1 MKKRLFYLIAVL
13 AVSLMIFCGCNLADE
28 NENVATE
35 SPTEAPTEASTDA
48 PTEATTPYWQIKGR
62 SIKSYVEQH
71 FAISED
77 SERDLTLEF
86 SNDWDL
92 EKSGTGYSI
101 NRDGEYIGSIF
112 TGGVPDKEWTVVE
125 DYSKKI
131 GDELKIEKNIESK
144 GSGSSVKYRY
154 RYEYIFEENGEDR
167 RLSLTVNYEE
177 LDVNAAD
184 RLYHNPKFSAESNVE
199 EKSLSHLDGGN
210 ILILGNSFIG
220 SSQVGNI
227 LNQMFVI
234 NNKTTWANPM
244 SIGYANVGTHIGHTE
259 TMTAIKNGDYDAV
272 LICGFYSEGEADN
285 LVVLEAACKESD
297 TTLVIFP
304 AHNEFENPINLA
316 IQKCPDLPV
325 LNWKAELDMLIESG
339 VDKWDL
345 CINDQHLHSTEYA
358 GLIGAH
364 MIYRSIYGEMPTID
378 DIYCNDLDIEKA
390 KEIFGSYLETGSIE
404 INYEINYM
412 N

>member
-1 MKKRLFYLIAVL
+1 MKKRLFCLIAVL
-13 AVSLMIFCGCNLADE
+13 AASSMIFCGCNLADE
-28 NENVATE
+28 TENVA
-35 SPTEAPTEASTDA
+35 TEAPTEASTEVPTDK
-48 PTEATTPYWQIKGR
+48 PTEAATPYWQIKGR
-62 SIKSYVEQH
+62 TIKEYADQH
-71 FAISED
+71 FAMSED
-77 SERDLTLEF
+77 SERDLLLEF
-86 SNDWDL
+86 PSDWEL

-112 TGGVPDKEWTVVE
+112 TGGVVGNEWTVVE

-154 RYEYIFEENGEDR
+154 RYEYIFEENGEDCK
-167 RLSLTVNYEE
+167 LSLTVNYEE
-177 LDVNAAD
+177 LDANAAD
-184 RLYHNPKFSAESNVE
+184 KLYHNPKFSALSNVE
-199 EKSLSHLDGGN
+199 ENSLSHLDGGD
-210 ILILGNSFIG
+210 ILMLGNSFIR

-227 LNQMFVI
+227 LNQMFAKNDKSV
-234 NNKTTWANPM
+234 WVNPM
-244 SIGYANVGTHIGHTE
+244 SIGYANVGTHIGHIE

-272 LICGFYSEGEADN
+272 FICGFYSEGEADN

-325 LNWKAELDMLIESG
+325 LNWKSELDMLIESG

-378 DIYCNDLDIEKA
+378 SIYHPDLDIAKA
-390 KEIFGSYLETGSIE
+390 KEIFGSYLETGKIDL
-404 INYEINYM
+404 NYEINYM